1 MKTEEKLNMTMLCD
15 FYELTMG
22 NGYFESGYKD
32 HITYFDVFFRRVPD
46 GGGFAIAA
54 GLEQLI
60 DYIENLHFSPEDIAY
75 LRGRNLFSE
84 EFLSYLEDFH
94 FTGDIYAMPEGTPV
108 FPREPMV
115 IVRAKAIE
123 AQPEPDRHQGQ
134 PHRPCRPWPH
144 GAGVRLPPGAGGGCR
159 HHRRPCRL
167 HRRCRRYGL
176 HHL

>member
-1 MKTEEKLNMTMLCD
+1 MKTEGKLNMTMLCD

-108 FPREPMV
+108 FPREP
-115 IVRAKAIE
+115 
-123 AQPEPDRHQGQ
+123 HG
-134 PHRPCRPWPH
+134 HRPGQGHRGPARSRPSH
-144 GAGVRLPPGAGGGCR
+144 C
-159 HHRRPCRL
+159 
-167 HRRCRRYGL
+167 
-176 HHL
+176 

>member
-46 GGGFAIAA
+46 GGGYAIAA

-94 FTGDIYAMPEGTPV
+94 FTGG
-108 FPREPMV
+108 
-115 IVRAKAIE
+115 
-123 AQPEPDRHQGQ
+123 
-134 PHRPCRPWPH
+134 
-144 GAGVRLPPGAGGGCR
+144 
-159 HHRRPCRL
+159 
-167 HRRCRRYGL
+167 
-176 HHL
+176 